1 MQLYAIR
8 RRNGW
13 NSPEALKEAAARSK
27 RIGDEEMS
35 DDVRW
40 IRSYIVDEGN
50 GQLGT
55 VCIYEATSP
64 AAIHK
69 HADRAGSAGRRDL
82 PRRRHRPDP
91 PRPGP
96 GRGLRTSSVRS

>member
-13 NSPEALKEAAARSK
+13 NSPEALQEAAARSK
-27 RIGDEEMS
+27 RIGDEEMPS
-35 DDVRW
+35 EVRW

-55 VCIYEATSP
+55 VCIYEAVSP
-64 AAIHK
+64 EAISA
-69 HADRAGSAGRRDL
+69 HAHRADL
-82 PRRRHRPDP
+82 PADEISPVVDTVVIRPDP
-91 PRPGP
+91 VPAA
-96 GRGLRTSSVRS
+96 V